1 MAGLTPAERKE
12 LMDAAKN
19 EKVAPPKGGP
29 RKPVELFKEG
39 VQPPIDDD
47 MGSAQPG
54 QPGQPKKKMAKGG
67 SVGSASKRA
76 DGCAQR
82 GKTKGRMV

>member
-1 MAGLTPAERKE
+1 MAVLTPAERKK
-12 LMDAAKN
+12 LME
-19 EKVAPPKGGP
+19 EKVAPPKVTPKQSPGVF
-29 RKPVELFKEG
+29 REG
-39 VQPPIDDD
+39 MQPPVDDD

-54 QPGQPKKKMAKGG
+54 QPGQPKKKFAKGG

-82 GKTKGRMV
+82 GKTKGRII